1 MRIYSII
8 YNEKRN
14 AGPKAP
20 KDIIDIVKKEYNA
33 KEITL
38 IRKGIY
44 KIILPLKLLFSK
56 FSNEINIIQYPFVTN
71 NKIYDFFDLD
81 KSILIIHDIKGLR
94 WKNEKLLKKEINIF
108 KKFKYIVVHNNRM
121 KKFLSENGIIEE
133 NMYVLQLFDY
143 LIDDKKQ
150 KVNQNIIKSKVK
162 VVYSGNLSK
171 EKSPFIYQI
180 DPKKINLELNLYG
193 LGIENDIASNILYKG
208 SFEPENVNE
217 IQGNVGL
224 VWDGNLDESD
234 VDSYFKNY
242 LKYNNPHK
250 LSCYMAT
257 GIPVIAWSKSAISD
271 FIKKNNIGYLINNIY
286 DINNIDFSD
295 FTEKL
300 KNVKLI
306 RNDVLNGYYT
316 KSVLNNIISRMDK
329 DEKK

>member
-180 DPKKINLELNLYG
+180 DPKKINFELNLYG

>member
-180 DPKKINLELNLYG
+180 DPKKINFELNLYG

-224 VWDGNLDESD
+224 VWDGDLDESD